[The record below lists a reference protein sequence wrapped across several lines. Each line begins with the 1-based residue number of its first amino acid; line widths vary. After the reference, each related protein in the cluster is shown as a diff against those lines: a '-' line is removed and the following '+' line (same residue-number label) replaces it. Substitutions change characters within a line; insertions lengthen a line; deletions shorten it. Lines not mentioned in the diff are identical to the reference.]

1 MNNQQSKLIEKIST
15 MFLHQEN
22 KRYMYNA
29 IDSLFYD
36 IKKMNQRIIELNQD
50 REKYAGLFKFF
61 NNIHIIMSDGKTHHF
76 DGDYNQFHEFV
87 SKNLFQI
94 QSITINQ
101 SKELQC

>member
-1 MNNQQSKLIEKIST
+1 MTRQQFIKKISS

-36 IKKMNQRIIELNQD
+36 IEKLNQRIIQLHQD

-61 NNIHIIMSDGKTHHF
+61 NNIHIILKDGQTHHF
-76 DGDYNQFHEFV
+76 DGDYNQFHQFV
-87 SKNLFQI
+87 TDNLFSI
-94 QSITINQ
+94 QSITI
-101 SKELQC
+101 KEKETKQ